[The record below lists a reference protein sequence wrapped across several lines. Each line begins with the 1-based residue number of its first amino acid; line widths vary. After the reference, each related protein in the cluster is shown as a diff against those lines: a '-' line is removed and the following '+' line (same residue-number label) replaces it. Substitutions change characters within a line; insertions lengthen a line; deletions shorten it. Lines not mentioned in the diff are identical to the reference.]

1 MNKTMTKQSTRA
13 STKSTIEP
21 KPGTRRKLGD
31 ITNSN
36 GGNGSGKLGKPAVAS
51 SKPSGSTLSSKV
63 LIPVPAPFPL
73 EQQVDGENIDAGDEN
88 TPELVSD
95 YVQDI
100 YFHMREREA
109 DSVVDSTYMLR
120 QPHIN
125 EKMRAILID
134 WLVDVHQKFCCV
146 PETLYLTINLI
157 DRFLEVEIASR
168 KKLQLIGVTA
178 FMVKQMFN
186 MRAT

>member
-1 MNKTMTKQSTRA
+1 
-13 STKSTIEP
+13 
-21 KPGTRRKLGD
+21 
-31 ITNSN
+31 
-36 GGNGSGKLGKPAVAS
+36 
-51 SKPSGSTLSSKV
+51 
-63 LIPVPAPFPL
+63 VPAPLPL
-73 EQQVDGENIDAGDEN
+73 EQQVDVEDIDAGDGN

-100 YFHMREREA
+100 YCHMREREA
-109 DSVVDSTYMLR
+109 ESVVDSTYMLR

-134 WLVDVHQKFCCV
+134 WLIDMHQKFCCV

-168 KKLQLIGVTA
+168 KNLQLIGVTA
-178 FMVKQMFN
+178 
-186 MRAT
+186 